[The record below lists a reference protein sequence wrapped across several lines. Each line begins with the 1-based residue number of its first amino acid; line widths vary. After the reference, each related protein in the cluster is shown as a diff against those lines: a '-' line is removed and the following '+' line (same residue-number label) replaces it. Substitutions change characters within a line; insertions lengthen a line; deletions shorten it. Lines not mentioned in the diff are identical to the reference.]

1 MSGWSNTSA
10 VNLRGQEHS
19 KLTSSVSSAYK
30 HALPVLAKHIVMPHS
45 QETLESLARSMAMK
59 EAAPY
64 RDLLV
69 DLYKGQPAATP
80 PGPGDFG
87 MGLVAA
93 VSAALPKGRFDELM
107 DLIKTPACEAG
118 PSC

>member
-1 MSGWSNTSA
+1 
-10 VNLRGQEHS
+10 
-19 KLTSSVSSAYK
+19 
-30 HALPVLAKHIVMPHS
+30 
-45 QETLESLARSMAMK
+45 MK

-87 MGLVAA
+87 WAW
-93 VSAALPKGRFDELM
+93 
-107 DLIKTPACEAG
+107 
-118 PSC
+118 